1 MRDCAGDAQFDTINP
16 DPMETSMHLIVVR
29 PFGPWRVG
37 DVVSE
42 QSSIDKIL
50 GSEQADHVVRIHPP
64 EEN

>member
-1 MRDCAGDAQFDTINP
+1 
-16 DPMETSMHLIVVR
+16 MHLIVVR

-42 QSSIDKIL
+42 QASIDKIL
-50 GSEQADHVVRIHPP
+50 ASEQADHVVRIHPP

>member
-1 MRDCAGDAQFDTINP
+1 
-16 DPMETSMHLIVVR
+16 MHLIVVR